1 MNGTSSRR
9 TQIVRRSRPSRAP
22 RGLFETDANVEGAAA
37 LYAGGE
43 RLAVAAQ
50 IEPAPAR
57 GSPLS
62 KADDCGALVAGQ
74 VRSRDRSRVSG
85 MPRLEDYSFG
95 RIVVD
100 GEEQTRDLIVLP
112 HRVLTN
118 WWRREGHSL
127 ALEDLTEVEDEL
139 PERLIL
145 GTGAHGRLRPPRAVI
160 EELERRGNDVEGP
173 QNDHAGRPHGDL
185 DERRTAAAL
194 HLTC

>member
-9 TQIVRRSRPSRAP
+9 TQIVRRSRPLRAP
-22 RGLFETDANVEGAAA
+22 RGLFETDANVEGVAARYAAA
-37 LYAGGE
+37 SAWRWL
-43 RLAVAAQ
+43 AQ

-74 VRSRDRSRVSG
+74 VSSRDRSRVLG
-85 MPRLEDYSFG
+85 MARLEDYSFG

-118 WWRREGHSL
+118 WWRREG
-127 ALEDLTEVEDEL
+127 
-139 PERLIL
+139 L
-145 GTGAHGRLRPPRAVI
+145 GRPPPAARRDRGAGAAGDR
-160 EELERRGNDVEGP
+160 RRGAPDRRRGSP
-173 QNDHAGRPHGDL
+173 LRRP
-185 DERRTAAAL
+185 
-194 HLTC
+194 